1 MKPLVS
7 IVTPVYNGEK
17 TIGKTIESV
26 INQTYDKFEM
36 IIVDDLSN
44 DKTVDIIKKYQ
55 KEDDR
60 IKLFILDKKGGAS
73 GARNFAIK
81 KATGKYVAFLDGD
94 DLWKKDKLEKQV
106 KFMEDNNIYF
116 SYTDYCYIDNDGND
130 LKQYRK
136 CPKKVSYYRMLLG
149 DSVGCLT
156 VMYNRKAVGKI
167 KIPELKKRNDY
178 ALWCLI
184 LKKVRKGY
192 KYNDVLSVYRKSRE
206 SLSSGKKYKLLKY
219 HYQMHRKVNELN
231 TVSSAFFT
239 ITNTINYFGNRYI
252 RDRKLKKYE

>member
-1 MKPLVS
+1 MKPLIS
-7 IVTPVYNGEK
+7 IITPIYNGEK

-26 INQTYDKFEM
+26 INQTYNKFEM

-44 DKTVDIIKKYQ
+44 DKTVDIVKKYQ
-55 KEDDR
+55 KKDDR
-60 IKLFILDKKGGAS
+60 IKLFILDKKSGAS

-81 KATGKYVAFLDGD
+81 KVTGKYVAFLDGD

-106 KFMEDNNIYF
+106 KFMEDNKIYF
-116 SYTDYCYIDNDGND
+116 SYTDYCYIDSEGND
-130 LKQYRK
+130 LNQYRK
-136 CPKKVSYYRMLLG
+136 CPKKVLYFRMLLG

-178 ALWCLI
+178 ALWCVI
-184 LKKVRKGY
+184 LKKVKVGY
-192 KYNDVLSVYRKSRE
+192 KYDEILSIYRKSSQ

-219 HYQMHRKVNELN
+219 HYQMHRQINNLN
-231 TVSSAFFT
+231 VFLSVFFT
-239 ITNTINYFGNRYI
+239 ITNTLNYICNRYI
-252 RDRKLKKYE
+252 RDRKVGK

>member
-26 INQTYDKFEM
+26 INQTYNKFEM

-94 DLWKKDKLEKQV
+94 DLWKKRQ
-106 KFMEDNNIYF
+106 I
-116 SYTDYCYIDNDGND
+116 
-130 LKQYRK
+130 RK
-136 CPKKVSYYRMLLG
+136 TSKVYGR
-149 DSVGCLT
+149 
-156 VMYNRKAVGKI
+156 
-167 KIPELKKRNDY
+167 
-178 ALWCLI
+178 
-184 LKKVRKGY
+184 
-192 KYNDVLSVYRKSRE
+192 
-206 SLSSGKKYKLLKY
+206 
-219 HYQMHRKVNELN
+219 Q
-231 TVSSAFFT
+231 
-239 ITNTINYFGNRYI
+239 
-252 RDRKLKKYE
+252 

>member
-17 TIGKTIESV
+17 TIDKTIESV
-26 INQTYDKFEM
+26 INQTYNKFEM

-94 DLWKKDKLEKQV
+94 DLWKEDKLEKQV

-184 LKKVRKGY
+184 LKKVRIGY
-192 KYNDVLSVYRKSRE
+192 KYNEILSMYRKSSE

-219 HYQMHRKVNELN
+219 HYKMHRKVNNLN
-231 TVSSAFFT
+231 VFSSVFFT
-239 ITNTINYFGNRYI
+239 ITNIMVYLCNRCI
-252 RDRKLKKYE
+252 KDRKVGE